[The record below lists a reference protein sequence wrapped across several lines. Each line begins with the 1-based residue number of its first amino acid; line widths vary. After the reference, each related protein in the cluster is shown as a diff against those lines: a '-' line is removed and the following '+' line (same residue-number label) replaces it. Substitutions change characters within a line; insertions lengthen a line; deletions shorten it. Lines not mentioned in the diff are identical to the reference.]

1 MKFTKRRLEFIVS
14 KERVIFPY
22 TIFKFSID
30 GQTPNGKPLLPFPRL
45 NSSIEKQIPSDPLF
59 GFTYLKSKPTP
70 GSPPTMYKFS
80 YQKNKSNLD
89 PRRRNPRL

>member
-1 MKFTKRRLEFIVS
+1 MKSTKRRLEFIVS

-30 GQTPNGKPLLPFPRL
+30 SQTPNGKSLLQTPRL
-45 NSSIEKQIPSDPLF
+45 NPSIEKQIPSEPLF
-59 GFTYLKSKPTP
+59 GFTYLKTMPSP

-89 PRRRNPRL
+89 PKRPNPRL